1 MHSAYLD
8 HAATTPMRPEAVA
21 AMLPFLTD
29 RFGNPSGSHSVA
41 RSACLALDEARDTM
55 AEVLGCQPGQV
66 VFTSGGTEADNLAIG
81 GVHAARGG
89 VVVCPAAE
97 HHAVL
102 RAVDAVGGTVVGVS
116 SDGSVDPDQLAAVL
130 GPQVSLVSVMLANNE
145 VGVISPLDEVVAL
158 ARERSPAVLV
168 HTDAVQAF
176 SWLDVAE
183 MAAGADLVSV
193 SAHKFGGPKGVGALV
208 VRDRVSLRP
217 ILHGGGQERDRR
229 SGTPNVAGI
238 VAMAAAARATVAARA
253 ETVRRVGALR
263 DRLSDGL
270 LKMVP
275 EAVAT
280 VPATVAGS
288 AAGTVAGSAAG
299 TVAGSAAGTVA
310 GSAAGTVAGSAAG
323 TVAGSAAGTV
333 AGSGAGS
340 ARRVAGSCHVRF
352 AGVEAEALLVLLDD
366 VGICASAGS
375 ACSSGAT
382 EASHVLRAMG
392 WSAAE
397 VGQSVRLSLGWCSTD
412 AEIDHALAVIPKAV
426 ARLRDNVVA
435 WS

>member
-1 MHSAYLD
+1 
-8 HAATTPMRPEAVA
+8 MRPEAVA

-29 RFGNPSGSHSVA
+29 RFGNPSGAHSVA

-102 RAVDAVGGTVVGVS
+102 RAVAAAGGTVVGVGP
-116 SDGSVDPDQLAAVL
+116 DGCVDLDQLAAVL
-130 GPQVSLVSVMLANNE
+130 GSQVSLVSVMLANNE

-158 ARERSPAVLV
+158 VRERSPGAAV
-168 HTDAVQAF
+168 HTDAVQGF
-176 SWLDVAE
+176 SWLDVAA
-183 MAAGADLVSV
+183 MTADADLVSV

-208 VRDRVSLRP
+208 VRDRVALRP

-238 VAMAAAARATVAARA
+238 VAMAAAARATMAARA
-253 ETVRRVGALR
+253 DTVRRVGALR
-263 DRLSDGL
+263 DRLSERL
-270 LKMVP
+270 LESVP
-275 EAVAT
+275 GAVAT
-280 VPATVAGS
+280 GAGAGLAGGAVATGAGAAATVAR
-288 AAGTVAGSAAG
+288 APH
-299 TVAGSAAGTVA
+299 
-310 GSAAGTVAGSAAG
+310 
-323 TVAGSAAGTV
+323 
-333 AGSGAGS
+333 
-340 ARRVAGSCHVRF
+340 RVAGSCHLRF
-352 AGVEAEALLVLLDD
+352 SGVEAEALLVLLDD
-366 VGICASAGS
+366 VGVCASAGS

-382 EASHVLRAMG
+382 EASHVLSAMG

-397 VGQSVRLSLGWCSTD
+397 VGESVRLSLGWCSTD

-426 ARLRDNVVA
+426 ARLRDTVVA